1 MCKMKQGLLLIGPD
15 MSVRGVGGVTMHVQR
30 LRQCLE
36 NAGFDHAFLDYKS
49 VPVWRMLGE
58 MRRFDLIHLNVSNPV
73 LLFFLVLYCR
83 LLSRKVMLTLHGNYG
98 RFDLVKNWMV
108 RQSLR
113 MATIPVVINS
123 ESYAACRGFNDGMKL
138 IPAFIPP
145 QEDEALQDEVIALL
159 GRLRAEGKTIVS
171 TNASNV
177 AYDAS
182 GNEIYGVDFLVRH
195 FLDSEDSALIVSDP
209 SGNYKRRYQD
219 VVSQSV
225 FFIGYPH
232 PYYEVLKRVDC
243 FVRNTSTDGDALS
256 VKEAMNLGVK
266 VLCTDVVDRPR
277 GVSLFRYCDEASFEM
292 AMKQAGNVACDV
304 EDASVRLL
312 QLYHEILS

>member
-98 RFDLVKNWMV
+98 RFGLVKNWMV

-145 QEDEALQDEVIALL
+145 QEDEVLQDEVIALL

-304 EDASVRLL
+304 EDASVKLL